1 MAHAYT
7 PGLKVAPRTLVKK
20 ERRLPLKGNITVKKG
35 DKVTSDTVVAR
46 TELPGNVTPMNIVN
60 TLSITPEELDEVM
73 FKKEGDKVE
82 KGEMMAQTKGFFG
95 YFKSAVNAP
104 VSGTIESISEVTGQ
118 VIIRQAPIPV
128 EMKAYIDGVIDEIM
142 PEEGVILGS
151 EAAFIKG
158 IFGIGGETEGELKFV
173 ADDISAVLDE
183 NKIDDSLKGKI
194 IVGGSLVKKE
204 AIDKAV
210 KCGVKGIICGGIDA
224 QDLKEV
230 LGYDI
235 GVAITGHEEI
245 GLTVVVTEGFGQ
257 INMAQKTF
265 ELLKEN
271 EGKKASI
278 NGATQIRAGVMRPEI
293 IITLN
298 VPDDLN
304 SVKINESS
312 EAGGMNKGDS
322 LRVIRGNHFGEIVEV
337 TDLPVELT
345 VVDSETKVRVVEVQL
360 GSGEKLLLPRAN
372 VETIEK

>member
-60 TLSITPEELDEVM
+60 TLSITPEELEEIM

-82 KGEMMAQTKGFFG
+82 KGEIIAQTKGFFG
-95 YFKSAVNAP
+95 YFKSSVKAP
-104 VSGTIESISEVTGQ
+104 VSGTVESISEVTGQ

-128 EMKAYIDGVIDEIM
+128 EMKAYIDGVIEEIM

-151 EAAFIKG
+151 EAAFIQG
-158 IFGIGGETEGELKFV
+158 IFGIGGETEGELKFAV
-173 ADDISAVLDE
+173 DDISSVLDE
-183 NKIDDSLKGKI
+183 NKIDDSCKDKV
-194 IVGGSLVKKE
+194 IVGGSLVTKDAVK
-204 AIDKAV
+204 KAV
-210 KCGVKGIICGGIDA
+210 KVGVKGIICGGIDA

-245 GLTVVVTEGFGQ
+245 GLTVVITEGFGK

-265 ELLKEN
+265 DLLKEN
-271 EGKKASI
+271 EGKKTSI

-298 VPDDLN
+298 VPDNLGD
-304 SVKINESS
+304 VKIDESS
-312 EAGGMNKGDS
+312 GVGGMNKGDS
-322 LRVIRGNHFGEIVEV
+322 LRIIRGDHFGEIVEV

-345 VVDSETKVRVVEVQL
+345 VVASETRVRVVEVRL
-360 GSGEKLLLPRAN
+360 SNGEKLLLPRAN